1 MTLPTIVVVK
11 GGDRPISISLFIL
24 VYIGPVKTATTASL
38 NRQTYDQEGTINSL
52 NGQFLARKLISSCGE
67 YQRMVYNLI
76 HTGKSFSEVLILAST
91 NPQYDKRFFN
101 ELRY

>member
-1 MTLPTIVVVK
+1 MTLSTIVVVK

-24 VYIGPVKTATTASL
+24 VYIGPVKTATRASL

-52 NGQFLARKLISSCGE
+52 NGQFLASKLISSWGE

-76 HTGKSFSEVLILAST
+76 IVLFWK
-91 NPQYDKRFFN
+91 Q
-101 ELRY
+101 

>member
-52 NGQFLARKLISSCGE
+52 NGQFLASKLISSWGE
-67 YQRMVYNLI
+67 YQRMVYNLKI
-76 HTGKSFSEVLILAST
+76 EGPQLRVLGYLILG
-91 NPQYDKRFFN
+91 
-101 ELRY
+101 